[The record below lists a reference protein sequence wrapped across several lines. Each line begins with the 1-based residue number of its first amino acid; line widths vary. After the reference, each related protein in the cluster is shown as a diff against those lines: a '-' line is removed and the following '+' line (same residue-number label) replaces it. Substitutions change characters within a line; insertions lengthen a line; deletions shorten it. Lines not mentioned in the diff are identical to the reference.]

1 MNNLEDN
8 LENLDDELPEEVP
21 DYDFTKE
28 EDDDELP
35 LKKELLTIR
44 LFIEAVKK
52 SKGNQDDATLEKF
65 AKYVLPHI
73 ILQLAG
79 ATAKGGK
86 FFDVT
91 IPKINAKRA
100 SEGKPPVDS
109 TRNAGDQS
117 IAAHLLNG
125 LFPTY
130 RIIKELQKSS
140 VTNPVKRNLGEL
152 QVCIFIVAYLL
163 HDYEKFPDYIA
174 WLIEN
179 NVADRDWELEPPQKA
194 DAPNLGRDYIAKKIQ
209 DFGLHHLLGEN
220 WRDFIDDIIEISSNS
235 GVKHDSDL
243 GLATRGLKTLDD
255 DRLDSRIRQDL
266 IDLVSLSDLFASVV
280 KHPRD
285 VETGRLP
292 NLISRLSNHQLKL
305 TYHSLCENRG
315 VLTNILNNAI
325 IEAHPEEFY
334 TPLLYLSDGV
344 VYLAS
349 QDATEI
355 NTDDIPERVVNKVK
369 YLCGEKLRERQTGF
383 NRDGKGFKFA
393 DYYWLFFDVIG
404 LMEVSI
410 DAACRLL
417 PDGKTASSGKRGE
430 SLQSYQTQ
438 GELPTNLN
446 LQFPS
451 EIRIDRLAEF
461 GDILC
466 RGIWGSW
473 CERVKQAQKDI
484 PKAKRKIPPEL
495 DLTQKLAEYLGLS
508 DEIPAIKQIQSL
520 KKTGGVPLD
529 WYYLAAQYFRK
540 HPGNDFAQILAVM
553 QGMVNY
559 TAGIIQ
565 PILQEFQDISDGWK
579 DLKTYVQRVIFLP
592 TKAVVKPEIDP
603 FLEELRRYQ
612 AAKVTG
618 RGRENVCAMSSSA
631 YTVTEQMESA
641 TLFAPQV
648 YSNRQI
654 LFNAQAAK
662 RQICSIWS
670 IEIMLRQILMNQT
683 NAVGADFE
691 GRKYRYL
698 YLYPTYFFTP
708 ETNKFLQLAYNQFA
722 RTRFDAELR
731 KHFITEK
738 QIAKFDIANYQQ
750 VDTLLIKESL
760 KPEDDKTFKI
770 SFPEQETLT
779 FFFLGLPPGRD
790 ATDTESWV
798 TPAWLA
804 LTLPLVMDVKV
815 VASESPIPPFISG
828 ADFAETVLLD
838 GEHQAIR
845 SLVKKDIY
853 RLDSILPRNSEKREF
868 SPLNALTA
876 AYCIHLEVNR
886 KKDGDPDW
894 GKLSDLARDLET
906 SPLYVFHYLTK
917 WLRKP
922 KKDKDNQQKT
932 MDSVPIPKIRLYMD
946 LYKYFEPGEGTVNKL
961 RKLTELYR
969 RFYRAKSSY
978 AKANAILKPID
989 EAADVILKI
998 DKAVV
1003 PDTKALT
1010 DVVAA
1015 RLAKLMNNVR
1025 RRTAEGKPTLTFVD
1039 GKWKPALTSEQER
1052 QAVYDFAQYFVE
1064 EIFKESF
1071 KSDRARLAGTQLN
1084 LIRDTCEY
1092 LYRLADDEERKNIP
1106 VEEPDELPEMEVDN
1120 VA

>member
-1 MNNLEDN
+1 MTDFEDN
-8 LENLDDELPEEVP
+8 FDDLPEEVP
-21 DYDFTKE
+21 DFDSTDG
-28 EDDDELP
+28 DDDESP
-35 LKKELLTIR
+35 IKKELLTIR
-44 LFIEAVKK
+44 LFKEAVKK
-52 SKGNQDDATLEKF
+52 SKGNQGDAILEKF
-65 AKYVLPHI
+65 AEYVLPNLI
-73 ILQLAG
+73 QQLAG

-91 IPKINAKRA
+91 VPKINAKRA
-100 SEGKPPVDS
+100 CEGKPPVDR
-109 TRNAGDQS
+109 RNAGDQS
-117 IAAHLLNG
+117 IVAHLLNG

-130 RIIKELQKSS
+130 RILRKLQSSKE
-140 VTNPVKRNLGEL
+140 TNPVKRNCEDL
-152 QVCIFIVAYLL
+152 QACIFITAYLL
-163 HDYEKFPDYIA
+163 HDYEKFPDYQA

-179 NVADRDWELEPPQKA
+179 NIAERDWELDTPKKE
-194 DAPNLGRDYIAKKIQ
+194 DAPNLGRGYITKKIL
-209 DFGLHHLLGEN
+209 DFGLHYLLGDD
-220 WRDFIDDIIEISSNS
+220 WQDFIDDIIEISNNS

-255 DRLDSRIRQDL
+255 ERIDSRIRQVL

-305 TYHSLCENRG
+305 TYHSLSENRG
-315 VLTNILNNAI
+315 VLTNILNNSL

-334 TPLLYLSDGV
+334 TPLLYLPDGV
-344 VYLAS
+344 VYLA
-349 QDATEI
+349 
-355 NTDDIPERVVNKVK
+355 NTNAPTITTDTLPEGVVDKIK
-369 YLCGEKLRERQTGF
+369 SLCAEKLGERQTGF
-383 NRDGKGFKFA
+383 NRDGKGLKFA
-393 DYYWLFFDVIG
+393 DYYWLFFDVVG
-404 LMEVSI
+404 LMKVSI

-417 PDGKTASSGKRGE
+417 PDSKTASSGKRGE

-446 LQFPS
+446 LQFPN

-466 RGIWGSW
+466 RGIWNSW
-473 CERVKQAQKDI
+473 CDRVKEAQKDI
-484 PKAKRKIPPEL
+484 PKAKRKVPPEL
-495 DLTQKLAEYLGLS
+495 DLTQKLAEYLELS

-540 HPGNDFAQILAVM
+540 YPGKDFAQILEVM
-553 QGMVNY
+553 RGMVDY
-559 TAGIIQ
+559 AASLIQ
-565 PILQEFQDISDGWK
+565 PILQEFQDIPDGWE
-579 DLKTYVQRVIFLP
+579 DLKTYVKRVISLP
-592 TKAVVKPEIDP
+592 TGAVFAPETEP
-603 FLEELRRYQ
+603 FLLELKRYN

-618 RGRENVCAMSSSA
+618 RGRESVCAMSSSA

-683 NAVGADFE
+683 NAVGGDFE
-691 GRKYRYL
+691 SRKYRYL

-731 KHFITEK
+731 KHFITDK
-738 QIAKFDIANYQQ
+738 QIAKFGIQNYQQ
-750 VDTLLIKESL
+750 VDTLLIKENL
-760 KPEDDKTFKI
+760 NPDDDRTFKI
-770 SFPEQETLT
+770 SFPEKETLT
-779 FFFLGLPPGRD
+779 FFFLGLPPGREP
-790 ATDTESWV
+790 TDTESWV

-804 LTLPLVMDVKV
+804 LTLPLVLDVKV
-815 VASESPIPPFISG
+815 VASESPVPPFISG
-828 ADFAETVLLD
+828 ADFEETVLLD

-845 SLVKKDIY
+845 SLIKKDTY
-853 RLDSILPRNSEKREF
+853 RLDSILPSSSQKREF

-922 KKDKDNQQKT
+922 KKDKDDKQKT
-932 MDSVPIPKIRLYMD
+932 LDAVPVAKIRLYMD
-946 LYKYFEPGEGTVNKL
+946 LYKYFEPGEETMNQL

-998 DKAVV
+998 DKAIAS
-1003 PDTKALT
+1003 DAESLT

-1025 RRTAEGKPTLTFVD
+1025 RRAAEGKPTLTFVD
-1039 GKWKPALTSEQER
+1039 GKWKPALTPEEER
-1052 QAVYDFAQYFVE
+1052 QAVYDFANYFVK
-1064 EIFKESF
+1064 EIFEVNF
-1071 KSDRARLAGTQLN
+1071 KCDRARLAGTQLN

-1092 LYRLADDEERKNIP
+1092 LYRLADDEERKNRPI
-1106 VEEPDELPEMEVDN
+1106 EEPDYISETEVEN
-1120 VA
+1120 AA